1 MTSVEDIQNSE
12 EFFALGPVAANNVK
26 VSYADNYSIVQPSSS
41 NLSKYRFLQQQGLKA
56 LRKLPEALI
65 IGVKK
70 GGTRALLE
78 FIRVHPDVRAAGSE
92 VHFFDRFYKRGFEW
106 YRCVTTL

>member
-1 MTSVEDIQNSE
+1 VCPAPGTASEVEEAGSSE
-12 EFFALGPVAANNVK
+12 EYFALGPASSSQVK
-26 VSYADNYSIVQPSSS
+26 VVYADNFSQPDT
-41 NLSKYRFLQQQGLKA
+41 LTVTSKYRQQGLKA

-106 YRCVTTL
+106 YR

>member
-1 MTSVEDIQNSE
+1 MANLESSGVAE
-12 EFFALGPVAANNVK
+12 EEYFALGPPVNNVR
-26 VSYADNYSIVQPSSS
+26 VVYSDDFSSS
-41 NLSKYRFLQQQGLKA
+41 SAPSPSLGKYRFLQQQGLRA
-56 LRKLPEALI
+56 TRKLPEALI

-106 YRCVTTL
+106 YR